1 MNNTKTSLCCGNQYA
16 TQIIVFLESYLYC
29 TRNIG
34 VTFKNKLIISKWY
47 DKTTTSTT
55 ATVKRDYFRA
65 WVKTNEDVQRK
76 PRENSKNKP
85 LG

>member
-34 VTFKNKLIISKWY
+34 VTFKNNLHIKMIW
-47 DKTTTSTT
+47 
-55 ATVKRDYFRA
+55 
-65 WVKTNEDVQRK
+65 
-76 PRENSKNKP
+76 
-85 LG
+85 